1 MGDRPRPV
9 SAPRYARR
17 APAAPRSAAVP
28 DSPESEK
35 LQKALARAGVA
46 SRRSIEEWIAAGRI
60 EVNGQTAHIGQRV
73 GPRDRVRVDGRP
85 VELRP
90 AAVEPRLLVYHKPA
104 GEIVSARDPEGRPT
118 VFERLPR
125 VKGARWVAIGRLDFN
140 TSGLLLFTTSGELA
154 DRLMHPRYEIE
165 REYAV
170 RVLGRLDE
178 SQSERLREGVLL
190 EDGPARFET
199 LVDVGGEGA
208 NHWYNVTL
216 REGRNREVRRMFE
229 GIGIQVSRLMRVR
242 FGPFR
247 LPPSLKRGQ
256 WRELDASEI
265 ALALAPLEAPTGP
278 RFPRIANRGA

>member
-1 MGDRPRPV
+1 M
-9 SAPRYARR
+9 
-17 APAAPRSAAVP
+17 
-28 DSPESEK
+28 
-35 LQKALARAGVA
+35 LAQAGVA
-46 SRRSIEEWIAAGRI
+46 SRRTIEEWIVAGRI
-60 EVNGQTAHIGQRV
+60 QVNGHPAHIGQRV
-73 GPRDRVRVDGRP
+73 GPRDRIRVDGRP
-85 VELRP
+85 VNPRP
-90 AAVEPRLLVYHKPA
+90 VGMEPRLLLYHKPA

-140 TSGLLLFTTSGELA
+140 TSGLLIFTTAGELA

-170 RVLGRLDE
+170 RVLGRLGEAHID
-178 SQSERLREGVLL
+178 RLKEGVLL

-208 NHWYNVTL
+208 NHWYQVTL

-229 GIGIQVSRLMRVR
+229 LIGVQVSRLIRVR

-256 WRELDASEI
+256 WRELEASEI
-265 ALALAPLEAPTGP
+265 ALALAPLDAPAERGSAATV
-278 RFPRIANRGA
+278 NRGG